1 MFDLFGSGYPPEV
14 EMALIAE
21 VLLDGEDRPLCP
33 ICRQGDCVIH
43 RGDDFYCERCHK
55 VLKNRGDA
63 SAVG

>member
-1 MFDLFGSGYPPEV
+1 V